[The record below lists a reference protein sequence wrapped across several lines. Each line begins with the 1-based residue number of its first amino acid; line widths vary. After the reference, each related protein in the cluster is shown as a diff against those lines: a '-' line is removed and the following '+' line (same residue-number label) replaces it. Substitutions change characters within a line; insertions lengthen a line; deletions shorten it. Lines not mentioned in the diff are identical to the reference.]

1 MEHQK
6 RTRSIGSRMIG
17 CALVFVM
24 TFASSLS
31 TRAAEP
37 VTVFL
42 LDAKFQP
49 VVRLEKLSPP
59 LTEGL
64 RAILAMYALQNSAGC
79 GAMEDNWKLD
89 CVLTTALKVGP
100 QCSDAQLQ
108 LVGAWF
114 KSVPQMSGAATDRN
128 EYVDIQRPGT
138 LKKLCQLTP
147 DTASNQQTWD
157 RIRVTQDGGE
167 ILIDATGS
175 YMTVDETGEFRYKTR
190 YKIEGHSITT
200 LSHDVQ
206 VRKQSLHAGE

>member
-1 MEHQK
+1 MERKK
-6 RTRSIGSRMIG
+6 RTRLIGSRVIG
-17 CALVFVM
+17 CALVSTM
-24 TFASSLS
+24 TFASSAPTL
-31 TRAAEP
+31 AAEP

-42 LDAKFQP
+42 LDAKFNP
-49 VVRLEKLSPP
+49 VARLEKLSPP

-64 RAILAMYALQNSAGC
+64 RALLAMYALQNGAGC
-79 GAMEDNWKLD
+79 GEIDANGKLD

-114 KSVPQMSGAATDRN
+114 NSVPQMSGAATDRN
-128 EYVDIQRPGT
+128 KYIDIQRPGS
-138 LKKLCQLTP
+138 LKNLCQSTP
-147 DTASNQQTWD
+147 NTATNQQTWD

-167 ILIDATGS
+167 IFVDATGTYITNS
-175 YMTVDETGEFRYKTR
+175 ETGEFRYKTR

-206 VRKQSLHAGE
+206 VRKKSLNTGE